1 MLSWLAVYKDNKQL
15 SQFSKGK
22 ERLFKEIDLDKVK
35 EFILIRE
42 EDMQLKDTYSVNMV
56 NGSFWINKQKIDFEC
71 NIGTQELKLIY
82 FKRVRR
88 NLGGGDTKIT
98 YCIGWENRDN
108 PTTKRIMKVTEEGS
122 ISFETKN

>member
-22 ERLFKEIDLDKVK
+22 ERLFKEIELGKLK
-35 EFILIRE
+35 EFILMRD
-42 EDMQLKDTYSVNMV
+42 EDLQLKGTYSVDMTD
-56 NGSFWINKQKIDFEC
+56 GSFWIDKQKVNFEC
-71 NIGTQELKLIY
+71 NVGTKELKLIY

-98 YCIGWENRDN
+98 YCIGWESRAN
-108 PTTKRIMKVTEEGS
+108 PTVKRIMKVTEEGF